1 MLELSLT
8 KLKIVVGELGPAD
21 SPAEGLPGVSV
32 QVSDQPPR
40 LQALLYLGRGL
51 VIGTEFNGRL
61 RSRTV

>member
-32 QVSDQPPR
+32 QVSDQPRR

-51 VIGTEFNGRL
+51 AIGT
-61 RSRTV
+61 